1 MAALNLHLRYDEIA
15 DLMQLCATGP
25 SGQIAYDEF
34 ISLIDHNMRERRE
47 EVLGKVEEA
56 FFEKL
61 G

>member
-15 DLMQLCATGP
+15 DLMELCAARDG
-25 SGQIAYDEF
+25 GQIAYDEF
-34 ISLIDHNMRERRE
+34 ISIIDRNMKERRE
-47 EVLGKVEEA
+47 EVLDKVEEA